1 MNPDIKKIR
10 FGIIGT
16 STITELFLHGAQ
28 LDNRFELSAVYSRS
42 YEHGKMFAD
51 KYGVKNVFTVFDAMC
66 GYIDAVYIASPN
78 SCHAEQA
85 IFFLN
90 KGIHVLCEKPLC
102 SNLSE
107 AEKMVETAIRNNVV
121 LMEAMIST
129 LNPNFRALKNNLAR
143 VGAVREYFSCYCQ
156 YSSRY
161 NKYRQGIIEN
171 AFRPELSNGALVD
184 IGIYTIYP
192 MVVLFGKPKTVKAIG
207 YLLDSGV
214 DGSGTVIFEYE
225 GGMQATVIYSKISS
239 SDLGTQVQGEDGTLC
254 MEKINIPRH
263 LVFKPISGGE
273 QDLSAGHCGDDY
285 FYEARDFIDL
295 IVQGRSE
302 HEINSHAHSLLV
314 MEILDEVRRQIGL
327 VYPADKNE

>member
-1 MNPDIKKIR
+1 MNPDNKKIR

-16 STITELFLHGAQ
+16 STITELFLQGAQ
-28 LDNRFELSAVYSRS
+28 LDCRFELLAVYSRS
-42 YEHGKMFAD
+42 YEHGKEFAD
-51 KYGVKNVFTVFDAMC
+51 KYGVTNVFTAFDAMAEC
-66 GYIDAVYIASPN
+66 IDAVYIASPN

-102 SNLSE
+102 SNLGE
-107 AEKMVETAIRNNVV
+107 AKKMVEAATRNNVV

-129 LNPNFRALKNNLAR
+129 LNPNFLALKNNLAK
-143 VGAVREYFSCYCQ
+143 VGTVRTYFSCYCQ

-171 AFRPELSNGALVD
+171 AFKPELSNGALVD

-207 YLLDSGV
+207 YRLDSGV
-214 DGSGTVIFEYE
+214 DGSGTVVFEYE
-225 GGMQATVIYSKISS
+225 GGMQATVLYSKISS
-239 SDLGTQVQGEDGTLC
+239 SDLGTQVQGEEGTLC
-254 MEKINIPRH
+254 LEKINIPRH
-263 LVFKPISGGE
+263 LTFKSTLGE
-273 QDLSAGHCGDDY
+273 VQDLSAEHCGNDY
-285 FYEARDFIDL
+285 FYEARDFMDL
-295 IVQGRSE
+295 IVQGKRE
-302 HEINSHAHSLLV
+302 HEINSHTHSLLV

-327 VYPADKNE
+327 VYLADKES